1 MSVPALPTSTYTQSL
16 HEYNDDVWHFAIY
29 GSTSSPGYAGV
40 TGVRTR
46 QNQLDSGRTSQ

>member
-16 HEYNDDVWHFAIY
+16 HEYNDVWNFAIY
-29 GSTSSPGYAGV
+29 GSTHSPEYAGF

-46 QNQLDSGRTSQ
+46 QNLLDSGRTSQ